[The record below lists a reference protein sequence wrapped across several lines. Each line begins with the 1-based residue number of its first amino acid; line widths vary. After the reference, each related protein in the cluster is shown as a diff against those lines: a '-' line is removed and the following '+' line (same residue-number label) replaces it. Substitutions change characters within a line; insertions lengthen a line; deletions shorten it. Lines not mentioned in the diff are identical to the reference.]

1 MSFMHRKSYFLMF
14 LAIVLLCSA
23 GQATQLA
30 VVVDK
35 ANNTA
40 SVSSTDLAKILKLI
54 NAKWPDG
61 KQVVLVLRSVPGAE
75 MQLALQKLSNMSGDQ
90 VKDLLAAH
98 KSSILIVHSEQE
110 VLKSVST
117 IPGAIG
123 LVDVYS
129 LTSGVNVL
137 KVDGKLPLEPGYLL
151 RGGQ

>member
-1 MSFMHRKSYFLMF
+1 MHRRRLILMF
-14 LAIVLLCSA
+14 LAAMLLMCSA
-23 GQATQLA
+23 CEATQLA

-35 ANNTA
+35 ANNT
-40 SVSSTDLAKILKLI
+40 SSLSAADLAKILKLS
-54 NAKWPDG
+54 NSKWPDG
-61 KQVVLVLRSVPGAE
+61 KQVVLVLRGASGPD

-90 VKDLLAAH
+90 IKDLLATH
-98 KSSILIVHSEQE
+98 KSSILIVNSEQE

-129 LTSGVNVL
+129 LTSGVNVV

>member
-1 MSFMHRKSYFLMF
+1 MQKRLFSIF
-14 LAIVLLCSA
+14 LAAMLICSA
-23 GQATQLA
+23 AQATQLA

-35 ANNTA
+35 ANNTGSLTSA
-40 SVSSTDLAKILKLI
+40 DLAKILKLA
-54 NAKWPDG
+54 NPKWPDG
-61 KQVVLVLRSVPGAE
+61 KQVVLVLRGVPGPE

-90 VKDLLAAH
+90 VKDLLTSH
-98 KSSILIVHSEQE
+98 KSSILVVNSEQE

-129 LTSGVNVL
+129 LTSGVNVI

>member
-1 MSFMHRKSYFLMF
+1 MLRKTYFPMF
-14 LAIVLLCSA
+14 LAAVLFCA
-23 GQATQLA
+23 AAQATQLA

-35 ANNTA
+35 ANST
-40 SVSSTDLAKILKLI
+40 SSLSSADLAKILKLS
-54 NAKWPDG
+54 NPKWPDG
-61 KQVVLVLRSVPGAE
+61 KQIVLVLRGVPGPE

-98 KSSILIVHSEQE
+98 KSSILIVNSEQE

-151 RGGQ
+151 RGSQ

>member
-1 MSFMHRKSYFLMF
+1 MHKRRLLSIL
-14 LAIVLLCSA
+14 LAVVLICSA
-23 GQATQLA
+23 AQATQLA

-35 ANNTA
+35 ANTTA
-40 SVSSTDLAKILKLI
+40 SLSSADLAKILKLA
-54 NAKWPDG
+54 NPKWPDG
-61 KQVVLVLRSVPGAE
+61 KQVVLVLRGVPGPE

-98 KSSILIVHSEQE
+98 KTSILIVNSEQE

>member
-1 MSFMHRKSYFLMF
+1 MSMYKRRLFPIF
-14 LAIVLLCSA
+14 LAAMLICLA
-23 GQATQLA
+23 AQATQLA

-35 ANNTA
+35 ANSTA
-40 SVSSTDLAKILKLI
+40 SLSSADLAKILKLA
-54 NAKWPDG
+54 NSKWPDG
-61 KQVVLVLRSVPGAE
+61 KPVVLVLRGVPGPE

-98 KSSILIVHSEQE
+98 KSSILVVSSEQE

-129 LTSGVNVL
+129 LTSGVNVI

>member
-1 MSFMHRKSYFLMF
+1 MF
-14 LAIVLLCSA
+14 LVTVLLMCSA
-23 GQATQLA
+23 CEATQLA

-40 SVSSTDLAKILKLI
+40 SLSSADLAKILKLS
-54 NAKWPDG
+54 NSKWPDG
-61 KQVVLVLRSVPGAE
+61 KQVVLVLRGASGPD

-90 VKDLLAAH
+90 IKDLLATH
-98 KSSILIVHSEQE
+98 KSSILIVNSEQE

-129 LTSGVNVL
+129 LTSGVNVV

>member
-1 MSFMHRKSYFLMF
+1 MHKRRLLSIL
-14 LAIVLLCSA
+14 LAAVLICSA
-23 GQATQLA
+23 AQATQLA

-35 ANNTA
+35 ANTTA
-40 SVSSTDLAKILKLI
+40 SLSSADLAKILKLA
-54 NAKWPDG
+54 NPKWPDG
-61 KQVVLVLRSVPGAE
+61 KQVVLVLRGVPGPE

-98 KSSILIVHSEQE
+98 KTSILIVNSEQE

>member
-1 MSFMHRKSYFLMF
+1 MYRRIYFLMF
-14 LAIVLLCSA
+14 LAVMMLCSA
-23 GQATQLA
+23 SQATQLA

-35 ANNTA
+35 ANSTA
-40 SVSSTDLAKILKLI
+40 SVSSADLAKILKLS
-54 NAKWPDG
+54 NSKWPDG
-61 KQVVLVLRSVPGAE
+61 KQVVLVLRGVPGPE

-90 VKDLLAAH
+90 VKDLLASH
-98 KSSILIVHSEQE
+98 KSSILLVNSEQE

>member
-1 MSFMHRKSYFLMF
+1 MYRRIYFLMF
-14 LAIVLLCSA
+14 LAVMMLCSA
-23 GQATQLA
+23 SQATQLA

-35 ANNTA
+35 ANSTA
-40 SVSSTDLAKILKLI
+40 SVSSADLAKILKL
-54 NAKWPDG
+54 NNSKWPDG
-61 KQVVLVLRSVPGAE
+61 KQVVLVLRGASGPD

-90 VKDLLAAH
+90 IKDLLAAH
-98 KSSILIVHSEQE
+98 KSSILIVNSEQE

-123 LVDVYS
+123 LVDVYF
-129 LTSGVNVL
+129 LTSGVNVV

>member
-1 MSFMHRKSYFLMF
+1 MF
-14 LAIVLLCSA
+14 LAAMLLMCSA
-23 GQATQLA
+23 CEATQLA

-35 ANNTA
+35 ANST
-40 SVSSTDLAKILKLI
+40 SSLSAADLAKILKLS
-54 NAKWPDG
+54 NSKWPDG
-61 KQVVLVLRSVPGAE
+61 KQVVLVLRGASGPD

-90 VKDLLAAH
+90 IKDLLATH
-98 KSSILIVHSEQE
+98 KSSILIVNSEQE

-129 LTSGVNVL
+129 LTSGVNVV

>member
-1 MSFMHRKSYFLMF
+1 MHRRRLILMF
-14 LAIVLLCSA
+14 LAAMLLMCSA
-23 GQATQLA
+23 CEATQLA

-40 SVSSTDLAKILKLI
+40 SLSATDLAKILKLS
-54 NAKWPDG
+54 NSKWPDG
-61 KQVVLVLRSVPGAE
+61 KQVVLVLRGASGPD

-90 VKDLLAAH
+90 IKDLLATH
-98 KSSILIVHSEQE
+98 KSSILIVNSEQE

-129 LTSGVNVL
+129 LTSGVNVV

>member
-1 MSFMHRKSYFLMF
+1 MHKRRLLSFL
-14 LAIVLLCSA
+14 LAAVLICSA
-23 GQATQLA
+23 AQATQLA

-35 ANNTA
+35 ANTTA
-40 SVSSTDLAKILKLI
+40 SLSSADLAKILKLA
-54 NAKWPDG
+54 NPKWPDG
-61 KQVVLVLRSVPGAE
+61 KQVVLVLRGVPGPE

-98 KSSILIVHSEQE
+98 KTSILIVKSEQE

>member
-1 MSFMHRKSYFLMF
+1 MRKRRFFPIL
-14 LAIVLLCSA
+14 LAAMLVCSA
-23 GQATQLA
+23 VQATQLA

-35 ANNTA
+35 ANSTS
-40 SVSSTDLAKILKLI
+40 SVSAADLAKILKLA
-54 NAKWPDG
+54 NPKWPDG
-61 KQVVLVLRSVPGAE
+61 KQVVLVLRGVPGPE

-90 VKDLLAAH
+90 VKDLLANH
-98 KSSILIVHSEQE
+98 KSSILVVNSEQE

>member
-1 MSFMHRKSYFLMF
+1 MHRKSSFLLFF
-14 LAIVLLCSA
+14 LAALLLCSA
-23 GQATQLA
+23 AQATQLA

-35 ANNTA
+35 SNGT
-40 SVSSTDLAKILKLI
+40 SSLSSADLAKILKLS

-61 KQVVLVLRSVPGAE
+61 KQVVLVLRGVPGTE

-90 VKDLLAAH
+90 VKDLMNAH
-98 KSSILIVHSEQE
+98 RSAIVVVNSEQD

>member
-1 MSFMHRKSYFLMF
+1 MHRRRLILMF
-14 LAIVLLCSA
+14 LAAILLLCSA
-23 GQATQLA
+23 CEATQLA

-35 ANNTA
+35 ANNT
-40 SVSSTDLAKILKLI
+40 SSLSAADLAKILKL
-54 NAKWPDG
+54 NNSKWPDG
-61 KQVVLVLRSVPGAE
+61 KQVVLVLRGASGPD

-90 VKDLLAAH
+90 IKDLLAAH
-98 KSSILIVHSEQE
+98 KSSILIVNSEQE

-123 LVDVYS
+123 LVDVYT

-151 RGGQ
+151 RSG

>member
-1 MSFMHRKSYFLMF
+1 MHRRRLILMF
-14 LAIVLLCSA
+14 LAAMLICSA
-23 GQATQLA
+23 CEATQLA

-35 ANNTA
+35 ANST
-40 SVSSTDLAKILKLI
+40 SSLSAADLTKILKL
-54 NAKWPDG
+54 NNSKWPDG
-61 KQVVLVLRSVPGAE
+61 KQVVLVLRGASAPDI
-75 MQLALQKLSNMSGDQ
+75 QLALQKLSNMSGDQ
-90 VKDLLAAH
+90 IKDLLATH
-98 KSSILIVHSEQE
+98 RSSILIVNSEQE

-129 LTSGVNVL
+129 LTSGVNVV

>member
-1 MSFMHRKSYFLMF
+1 MF
-14 LAIVLLCSA
+14 LVTVLLMCSA
-23 GQATQLA
+23 CEATQLA

-40 SVSSTDLAKILKLI
+40 SLSSADLAKILKLS
-54 NAKWPDG
+54 NSKWPDG
-61 KQVVLVLRSVPGAE
+61 KQVVLVLRGASGPD
-75 MQLALQKLSNMSGDQ
+75 MQLALQKLSNMSDDQ
-90 VKDLLAAH
+90 IKDLLAAH
-98 KSSILIVHSEQE
+98 KSSILIVNSEQE

-129 LTSGVNVL
+129 LTSGVNVV

>member
-1 MSFMHRKSYFLMF
+1 MHRKRPFLLIF
-14 LAIVLLCSA
+14 LAAVLLCSA
-23 GQATQLA
+23 AQATQLA

-35 ANNTA
+35 SNST
-40 SVSSTDLAKILKLI
+40 SSLSSIDLAKILKLS
-54 NAKWPDG
+54 NGKWPDG
-61 KQVVLVLRSVPGAE
+61 KQVVLVLRGVPGAE

-90 VKDLLAAH
+90 VKDLLNAH
-98 KSSILIVHSEQE
+98 KSSILVVNSEQE

>member
-1 MSFMHRKSYFLMF
+1 MHKRRLLSIL
-14 LAIVLLCSA
+14 LAAVLICSA
-23 GQATQLA
+23 AQATQLA

-35 ANNTA
+35 ANTTA
-40 SVSSTDLAKILKLI
+40 SLSSADLARILKLA
-54 NAKWPDG
+54 NPKWPDG
-61 KQVVLVLRSVPGAE
+61 KQVVLVLRGVPGQE

-90 VKDLLAAH
+90 VKDLLVAH
-98 KSSILIVHSEQE
+98 KTSILVVNSEQE

>member
-1 MSFMHRKSYFLMF
+1 MYRRRHIVMF
-14 LAIVLLCSA
+14 LVAMLLICSA
-23 GQATQLA
+23 CEATQLA

-35 ANNTA
+35 ANST
-40 SVSSTDLAKILKLI
+40 SSLSSADLVKILKL
-54 NAKWPDG
+54 NNSKWPDG
-61 KQVVLVLRSVPGAE
+61 KQVVLVLRGASAPDV
-75 MQLALQKLSNMSGDQ
+75 QLALQKLSNMSGDQ
-90 VKDLLAAH
+90 VKDLLATH
-98 KSSILIVHSEQE
+98 KSSILIVNSEQE

-129 LTSGVNVL
+129 LTSGVNVV

>member
-1 MSFMHRKSYFLMF
+1 MHRKSSFLLFF
-14 LAIVLLCSA
+14 LAASLLCSA
-23 GQATQLA
+23 AQATQLA

-35 ANNTA
+35 SNST
-40 SVSSTDLAKILKLI
+40 SSLSSADLAKILKLS

-61 KQVVLVLRSVPGAE
+61 KQVVLVLRGVPGTE

-90 VKDLLAAH
+90 VKDLMNSHRGA
-98 KSSILIVHSEQE
+98 IVVVNSEQD

>member
-1 MSFMHRKSYFLMF
+1 MHRKSSVLLFF
-14 LAIVLLCSA
+14 LAAALLCSA
-23 GQATQLA
+23 AQATQLA

-35 ANNTA
+35 ANSTSA
-40 SVSSTDLAKILKLI
+40 LSSADLAKILKLS

-61 KQVVLVLRSVPGAE
+61 KQVVLVLRGVPGAE

-90 VKDLLAAH
+90 VKDLLNAH
-98 KSSILIVHSEQE
+98 KGSILVVNSEQE

>member
-1 MSFMHRKSYFLMF
+1 MF
-14 LAIVLLCSA
+14 LVTVLLMCSA
-23 GQATQLA
+23 CEATQLA

-40 SVSSTDLAKILKLI
+40 SLTAADLAKILKLS
-54 NAKWPDG
+54 NSKWPDG
-61 KQVVLVLRSVPGAE
+61 KQVVLVLRGASGPD
-75 MQLALQKLSNMSGDQ
+75 MQLALQNLSNMSDDQ
-90 VKDLLAAH
+90 IKDLLAAH
-98 KSSILIVHSEQE
+98 KSSILIVNSEQE

-129 LTSGVNVL
+129 LTSGVNVV

>member
-1 MSFMHRKSYFLMF
+1 MHRKSPFLLMF
-14 LAIVLLCSA
+14 LAAVLLCSA
-23 GQATQLA
+23 AQATQLA

-35 ANNTA
+35 SNST
-40 SVSSTDLAKILKLI
+40 SSLSSIDLAKILKLS
-54 NAKWPDG
+54 NGKWPDG
-61 KQVVLVLRSVPGAE
+61 KQVVLVLRGVPGAE

-90 VKDLLAAH
+90 VKDLLNAH
-98 KSSILIVHSEQE
+98 KSSILVVNSEQE

>member
-1 MSFMHRKSYFLMF
+1 MHKRRLLSIL
-14 LAIVLLCSA
+14 LAVVLICSA
-23 GQATQLA
+23 AQATQLA

-35 ANNTA
+35 ANTTA
-40 SVSSTDLAKILKLI
+40 SLSSADLAKILKLA
-54 NAKWPDG
+54 NPKWPDG
-61 KQVVLVLRSVPGAE
+61 KQVVLVLRGVPGPE

-90 VKDLLAAH
+90 VKDLLVAH
-98 KSSILIVHSEQE
+98 KTSILVVNSEQE

>member
-1 MSFMHRKSYFLMF
+1 MYRKRPFLLMF
-14 LAIVLLCSA
+14 LAAVLLCSA
-23 GQATQLA
+23 AQATQLA

-35 ANNTA
+35 SNST
-40 SVSSTDLAKILKLI
+40 SSLSATDLAKILKLS
-54 NAKWPDG
+54 NGKWPDG
-61 KQVVLVLRSVPGAE
+61 KQVVLVLRGVPGTE

-90 VKDLLAAH
+90 VKDLLNAH
-98 KSSILIVHSEQE
+98 KSSILVVNSEQE

>member
-1 MSFMHRKSYFLMF
+1 MF
-14 LAIVLLCSA
+14 LVTVLLMCSA
-23 GQATQLA
+23 CEATQLA

-35 ANNTA
+35 ANNT
-40 SVSSTDLAKILKLI
+40 SSLSAADLAKILKLS
-54 NAKWPDG
+54 NSKWPDG
-61 KQVVLVLRSVPGAE
+61 KQVVLVLRGASGPD

-90 VKDLLAAH
+90 IKDLLAAH
-98 KSSILIVHSEQE
+98 KSSILIVNSEQE

-129 LTSGVNVL
+129 LTSGVNVV

>member
-1 MSFMHRKSYFLMF
+1 MYKRRLFPIL
-14 LAIVLLCSA
+14 LAAVLIGSA
-23 GQATQLA
+23 AQATQLA

-35 ANNTA
+35 ANATA
-40 SVSSTDLAKILKLI
+40 SLSSADLAKILKLT
-54 NAKWPDG
+54 NPKWPDG
-61 KQVVLVLRSVPGAE
+61 KPVVLVLRGVPGPE

-90 VKDLLAAH
+90 VKDLLASH
-98 KSSILIVHSEQE
+98 KSSILVVNSEQD

>member
-1 MSFMHRKSYFLMF
+1 MHKRRLFPIL
-14 LAIVLLCSA
+14 LAAVLICSA
-23 GQATQLA
+23 AQATQLA

-35 ANNTA
+35 ANATA
-40 SVSSTDLAKILKLI
+40 SLSSADLAKILKLT
-54 NAKWPDG
+54 NPKWPDG
-61 KQVVLVLRSVPGAE
+61 KPVVLVLRGVPGPE

-90 VKDLLAAH
+90 VKDLLASH
-98 KSSILIVHSEQE
+98 KSSILVVNSEQD

>member
-1 MSFMHRKSYFLMF
+1 MHKRRLLSIL
-14 LAIVLLCSA
+14 LAVVLISSA
-23 GQATQLA
+23 AQATQLA

-35 ANNTA
+35 ANTTA
-40 SVSSTDLAKILKLI
+40 SLSSADLAKILKLA
-54 NAKWPDG
+54 NPKWPDG
-61 KQVVLVLRSVPGAE
+61 KQVVLVLRGVPGPE

-98 KSSILIVHSEQE
+98 KTSILIVNSEQE
-110 VLKSVST
+110 VLKSLST

>member
-1 MSFMHRKSYFLMF
+1 MHRRRLILMF
-14 LAIVLLCSA
+14 LAAVLLMCSA
-23 GQATQLA
+23 CEATQLA

-40 SVSSTDLAKILKLI
+40 SLTAADLAKILKLS
-54 NAKWPDG
+54 NSKWPDG
-61 KQVVLVLRSVPGAE
+61 KQVVLVLRGASGPD

-90 VKDLLAAH
+90 IKDLLATH
-98 KSSILIVHSEQE
+98 KSSILIVNSEQE

-129 LTSGVNVL
+129 LTSGVNVV

>member
-1 MSFMHRKSYFLMF
+1 MF
-14 LAIVLLCSA
+14 LAAMLLMCSA
-23 GQATQLA
+23 CEATQLA

-35 ANNTA
+35 ANST
-40 SVSSTDLAKILKLI
+40 SSLSAADLAKILKLS
-54 NAKWPDG
+54 NSKWPDG
-61 KQVVLVLRSVPGAE
+61 KQVVLVLRGASGPD

-90 VKDLLAAH
+90 IKDLLATH
-98 KSSILIVHSEQE
+98 KSSILIVNSEQE
-110 VLKSVST
+110 VMKSVST

-129 LTSGVNVL
+129 LTSGVNVV

>member
-1 MSFMHRKSYFLMF
+1 MHRRRLILMF
-14 LAIVLLCSA
+14 LAAVLLMCSA
-23 GQATQLA
+23 CEATQLA

-40 SVSSTDLAKILKLI
+40 SLSATDLAKILKLS
-54 NAKWPDG
+54 NSKWPDG
-61 KQVVLVLRSVPGAE
+61 KQVVLVLRGASGPD

-90 VKDLLAAH
+90 IKDLLATH
-98 KSSILIVHSEQE
+98 KSSILIVNSEQE

-129 LTSGVNVL
+129 LTSGVNVV